1 MRYTHTHNFHRS
13 FTHMA
18 LKVLKI
24 ITALLLVGAGA
35 VIIYIFRLQVPRHI
49 VNFATVLGLA
59 IGILL
64 VAAGVFFPFVLKG
77 IHALWQLKIGKII
90 LGVIC
95 ALFVAALAVFGAT
108 LGSIIAAQH
117 NTAAS
122 QTTLIV
128 LGCQV
133 RGDTPSRMLND
144 RITAAYDYLSKHPQ
158 AVAVLSGGQG
168 KDENISEAQCMYD
181 VLTEKGIAPD
191 RLYLEETSKDTDENI
206 GNSLKIIQKNNLS
219 KQVAVAT
226 SDFHQKRA
234 AMICRRYGLEAGA
247 VNAPTQ
253 AYLVPVYYTR
263 EVFAVVKESLL

>member
-1 MRYTHTHNFHRS
+1 
-13 FTHMA
+13 MA
-18 LKVLKI
+18 LKILKI
-24 ITALLLVGAGA
+24 IASLLLIATGA
-35 VIIYIFRLQVPRHI
+35 IIIFIFRIQVPRHI

-59 IGILL
+59 TGVLL
-64 VAAGVFFPFVLKG
+64 IAAGVFFPFVLRG

-90 LGVIC
+90 LGILC
-95 ALFVAALAVFGAT
+95 ALLVAALAVFGAT
-108 LGSIIAAQH
+108 LGSILAAQH
-117 NTAAS
+117 NTATT

-133 RGDTPSRMLND
+133 RGDTPSRMLHD
-144 RITAAYDYLSKHPQ
+144 RITAARDYLNEHPN

-168 KDENISEAQCMYD
+168 QDENISEARCMYRE
-181 VLTEKGIAPD
+181 LTKQGIAAD
-191 RLYLEETSKDTDENI
+191 RLYLEETSKNTDENI
-206 GNSLKIIQKNNLS
+206 GNSLKIIQNQGLS
-219 KQVAVAT
+219 QQVAVAT

-234 AMICRRYGLEAGA
+234 AMICRRYGLDAGA